1 MGQSSSLPT
10 GPEIKGIRTER
21 LTNNNYQKII
31 YPSKV
36 INDQEQLQY
45 IKDRILLK
53 YDEPNIIDGQSI
65 AYYIPKMTKLYHS
78 SFIFDQKFNMDR
90 ITFFGIDIIISLWYL
105 LEELLKPQYRNK
117 RFGLIYEFEVIEDIP
132 VYILEKISNH
142 PYNSYGKGTICKSKQ
157 FACIH
162 PQYAYHGN
170 TNDFREMSMEIT
182 MNLSNPLFKSSI
194 IPTIHPITKKEIT
207 YVIDM
212 HVLEKMAE
220 MGNYTFHQ
228 FNPIQP
234 SKRKNLTVKQKS
246 YFNSLDQNQKKRIL
260 KNNDE
265 IKSSIMGMLT
275 HINYMNQK
283 KSNNNQKEG
292 GMYHRILR
300 KTRKTHFKSRK

>member
-1 MGQSSSLPT
+1 MGQSSSLPK
-10 GPEIKGIRTER
+10 ERRIKGIRTER
-21 LTNNNYQKII
+21 LKNNNYQKIV
-31 YPSKV
+31 YPSKALSE
-36 INDQEQLQY
+36 QEQLQY
-45 IKDRILLK
+45 IKDHILLK
-53 YDEPNIIDGQSI
+53 YDEPKNIDGQTI
-65 AYYIPKMTKLYHS
+65 IYYIPKGTKLYHS

-105 LEELLKPQYRNK
+105 LEELLRPQHSNK

-142 PYNSYGKGTICKSKQ
+142 PYNSYGEGVICKSKQ

-170 TNDFREMSMEIT
+170 THHFKEMSMEIT

-194 IPTIHPITKKEIT
+194 TPAIHPITQKEIT

-220 MGNYTFHQ
+220 MGDYTFHQ

-234 SKRKNLTVKQKS
+234 PKRKNLTMKQKA
-246 YFNSLDQNQKKRIL
+246 YFNSLNKNEKKRIL
-260 KNNDE
+260 KNDDE

-292 GMYHRILR
+292 GGYRRILR
-300 KTRKTHFKSRK
+300 KTKKTHFNSRK